1 MSKAER
7 TRTYLRV
14 APDCQRIPIVERSP
28 SSGTNSSKLQLM
40 HTIAFLC
47 AWFGIMIKLG
57 AGTRSTG
64 KEQLQRVGSRKA
76 GTVRRRHLIECMWI
90 QWCSFI
96 ISLVKGAADRSG
108 GITFSN
114 YQGQFNADEPLSV

>member
-14 APDCQRIPIVERSP
+14 APDCQRIPFVKRSP

-64 KEQLQRVGSRKA
+64 EEQLQRFWQQEGRDRASAPLDRMYVESMVLIHNIFGK
-76 GTVRRRHLIECMWI
+76 RRC
-90 QWCSFI
+90 
-96 ISLVKGAADRSG
+96 
-108 GITFSN
+108 
-114 YQGQFNADEPLSV
+114 